1 MLALTRKKEEAIII
15 DGNIEIR
22 ILDVQGDKVKL
33 GISAPKEVNIYR
45 EEVYA
50 KIKLSNRDAS
60 KRNESALESLKKLIK
75 WQCKGTMMA

>member
-75 WQCKGTMMA
+75 